1 MGLDLLDPALVGVI
15 GPTGPTPDFFSNYDV
30 TADWTKVGTKITVN
44 ETVANV
50 GYFDDIENT
59 TGRNIVHQALGLTM
73 SNSLWYADFQFT
85 IDSLTVAGTGWWW
98 FLTDVIGIPEVD
110 TVDGIGVEIA
120 NNLSIR
126 GYANDSTTAS
136 TGSEIWLSVG
146 VTYYARLE
154 RTSSTNCILNIY
166 SNSGRTTQI
175 TGSPQSWTMSSGTI
189 GLDNILSASSD
200 LGGGGRFTTGSVDTT
215 KVFNDVS
222 P

>member
-1 MGLDLLDPALVGVI
+1 MSYLINPYKVSVPA
-15 GPTGPTPDFFSNYDV
+15 PTPDFFSNYDV

-44 ETVANV
+44 ETVSDV
-50 GYFDDIENT
+50 GYFDNIENAS
-59 TGRNIVHQALGLTM
+59 GRNIIHQALGLTM
-73 SNSLWYADFQFT
+73 SNSLWYATFTFT
-85 IDSLTVAGTGWWW
+85 ISAVTNFGTGWWW

-120 NNLSIR
+120 NILTIR
-126 GYANDSTTAS
+126 GYANDATTAS
-136 TGSEIWLSVG
+136 VSTNIAISVG
-146 VTYYARLE
+146 VTYYATLE
-154 RTSSTNCILNIY
+154 RTSATNCTLNIY
-166 SNSGRTTQI
+166 SNSGRTTHI

-215 KVFNDVS
+215 KVFNDAT